1 MIQDQINIKELFHDK
16 TKVDSEIHKHNK
28 SKNKQDGNQ
37 QLQSSDKDLEA
48 KLKKERQ
55 YIIRVNHPY
64 KIKWDLIV
72 MLLAVYNTI
81 LIPIEVSFDPKFLE
95 SNLFFYCD
103 SVIDFLFFI
112 DILINF

>member
-1 MIQDQINIKELFHDK
+1 
-16 TKVDSEIHKHNK
+16 
-28 SKNKQDGNQ
+28 
-37 QLQSSDKDLEA
+37 
-48 KLKKERQ
+48 
-55 YIIRVNHPY
+55 
-64 KIKWDLIV
+64 

-95 SNLFFYCD
+95 SKLFFYCD